1 MFRNLIGVPVNHPK
15 HSVVQKELKRQQLK
29 NSNIKSS
36 KKDNIN
42 SSKKY
47 KVDNCNSKSLVY
59 ENPHGRLKIC
69 KKENENNGIWIS
81 FLNFSFEEVC
91 TIVFRQL
98 KNDNVDYFHFL
109 GNTSSITI
117 FPNMKQVDLTN
128 GTSFENLDDVENFY
142 NTSSKLQYKI
152 LFNRNKL
159 SIVTKSDYPEL
170 SVEVIIPS
178 NTESNNVQT
187 LMLAKTDNIYNPLK
201 SWRSILFG
209 DFRLFPR

>member
-1 MFRNLIGVPVNHPK
+1 
-15 HSVVQKELKRQQLK
+15 
-29 NSNIKSS
+29 
-36 KKDNIN
+36 
-42 SSKKY
+42 
-47 KVDNCNSKSLVY
+47 
-59 ENPHGRLKIC
+59 
-69 KKENENNGIWIS
+69 
-81 FLNFSFEEVC
+81 
-91 TIVFRQL
+91 
-98 KNDNVDYFHFL
+98 
-109 GNTSSITI
+109 
-117 FPNMKQVDLTN
+117 MKQVDLTN